1 MAENYKYLEITYMVP
16 TDVSSSATNMQLF
29 ICCDEITSANA
40 AYQIMVE
47 TVKDGEYHTLKIDM
61 SELDYWK
68 GIINMIRF
76 DFFDASLKGDS
87 MYVSS
92 IRLVEK

>member
-1 MAENYKYLEITYMVP
+1 MR
-16 TDVSSSATNMQLF
+16 
-29 ICCDEITSANA
+29 
-40 AYQIMVE
+40 
-47 TVKDGEYHTLKIDM
+47 KDGEYHTLKIDM

-87 MYVSS
+87 MYVST